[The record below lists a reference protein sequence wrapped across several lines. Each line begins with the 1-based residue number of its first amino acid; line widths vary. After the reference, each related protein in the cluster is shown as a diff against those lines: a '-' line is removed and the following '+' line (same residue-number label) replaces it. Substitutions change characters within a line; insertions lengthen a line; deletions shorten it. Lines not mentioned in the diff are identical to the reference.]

1 MLFQLLTENW
11 EKLQVSKK
19 KKLQKKSLTCE
30 YVPVHVCMCLEIAH
44 H

>member
-19 KKLQKKSLTCE
+19 KKYAKKIVSL
-30 YVPVHVCMCLEIAH
+30 VSIHVCMCLEIAH